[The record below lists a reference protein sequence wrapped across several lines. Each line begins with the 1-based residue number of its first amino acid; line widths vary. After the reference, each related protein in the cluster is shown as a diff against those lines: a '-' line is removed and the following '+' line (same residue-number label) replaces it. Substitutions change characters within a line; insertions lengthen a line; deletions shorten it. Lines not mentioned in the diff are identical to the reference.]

1 MSAVVGE
8 KYFTPEEASGGHRTL
23 STTRKVEAPSP
34 ETWEGG
40 DLTLLMEELRG
51 GIWEM
56 PLSLCSAGLPP
67 AMQQTRLRSLGRE
80 DPLEEGMATPVLL
93 PGESHGRRSLAG
105 CSHGATRVK
114 HD

>member
-1 MSAVVGE
+1 MGE
-8 KYFTPEEASGGHRTL
+8 RYFTPEEVSGGHRTL

-56 PLSLCSAGLPP
+56 PLSLCSAGVPP
-67 AMQQTRLRSLGRE
+67 AMQQTRL
-80 DPLEEGMATPVLL
+80 
-93 PGESHGRRSLAG
+93 
-105 CSHGATRVK
+105 
-114 HD
+114 